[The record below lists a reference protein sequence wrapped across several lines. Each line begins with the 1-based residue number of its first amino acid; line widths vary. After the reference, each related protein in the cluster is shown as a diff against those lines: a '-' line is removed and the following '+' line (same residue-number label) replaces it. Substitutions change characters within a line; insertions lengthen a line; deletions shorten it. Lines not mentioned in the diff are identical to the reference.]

1 MSAVCDFYIECSERG
16 IFPLERNV
24 PRPAGVKLRAFTTV
38 TRFGERMRVTGIG
51 LADAIRWWNAHHDRE
66 VPAPAG
72 LREFLEDFAGCLR
85 CDECGQVGLAHYF
98 VRSSHGETFCMDCE

>member
-1 MSAVCDFYIECSERG
+1 MSAVCDFYIECSQRG

-66 VPAPAG
+66 VPVPAG

-85 CDECGQVGLAHYF
+85 CDDCGQIGLAWF
-98 VRSSHGETFCMDCE
+98 FPVICSPERLCADCA